1 MCSYTSTPPY
11 VCLAFTSVTL
21 TSENMGKCQFPKT
34 LKSGA
39 LVTRVLGKV
48 ELRWMHLTYE
58 VLIAKNINTAIF
70 WDVT

>member
-1 MCSYTSTPPY
+1 
-11 VCLAFTSVTL
+11 
-21 TSENMGKCQFPKT
+21 MGKCQFPKT